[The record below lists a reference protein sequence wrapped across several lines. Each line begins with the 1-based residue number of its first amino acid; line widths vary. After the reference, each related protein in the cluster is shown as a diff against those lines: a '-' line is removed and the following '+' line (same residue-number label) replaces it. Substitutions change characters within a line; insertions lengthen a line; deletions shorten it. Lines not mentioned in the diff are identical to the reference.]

1 MALVDEL
8 FIALG
13 FKVDDKDVK
22 KADNSLKSII
32 GTAGKVATAVVA
44 ATVALD
50 RMANSLARNNQEFI
64 NFNRQTG
71 LSLDKMQSIATA
83 GMLVDYN
90 FDPST
95 AMSSLQAL
103 ESNLAQ
109 IRLGEGNIAP
119 FQILGIS
126 PVGKDATQI
135 IDDLREA
142 IKGIDDMTAVNLIQ
156 QMGLSPQFISIL
168 RMSKEEMN
176 GLNKELMLTPEER
189 TALQQYS
196 MELRKIHMEFALL
209 KDRALIAIMPA
220 LNKFLDGL
228 AAMAEVL
235 LKIGKGLKEF
245 WDGLGKA
252 KLGIAGLALAILT
265 YFNPVIAT
273 LTALYLILE
282 DIAVW
287 ATGGKSFFGTT
298 FDLMGEKFKELNN
311 YIDEQ
316 TRVWGGLLKTLRE
329 ITSIIFNPANTGQK
343 HGEWLRSKFDDLI
356 GNNFKT
362 MGNLNNTNTVNQTN
376 YFNSTGAMPENL
388 AAQTADLAF
397 AYMQIDRT
405 A

>member
-32 GTAGKVATAVVA
+32 GTAGKVATAVIA

-228 AAMAEVL
+228 AAISEMFL
-235 LKIGKGLKEF
+235 NIGKGLQNV
-245 WDGLGKA
+245 WNWLGKFKIGVA
-252 KLGIAGLALAILT
+252 ALALAILT
-265 YFNPVIAT
+265 YFNPVIGV
-273 LTALYLILE
+273 LTAVYLILE

-287 ATGGKSFFGTT
+287 ATGGKSFLGTT
-298 FDLMGEKFKELNN
+298 FDIMGDKLKSVGDFFNNMGSGLASFWDSFTRNMPKLNP
-311 YIDEQ
+311 Q
-316 TRVWGGLLKTLRE
+316 LA
-329 ITSIIFNPANTGQK
+329 FNMSANTP
-343 HGEWLRSKFDDLI
+343 
-356 GNNFKT
+356 N

>member
-32 GTAGKVATAVVA
+32 STAGKVATAVVA

-228 AAMAEVL
+228 AAISEMFL
-235 LKIGKGLKEF
+235 NIGKGLQNV
-245 WDGLGKA
+245 WNWLGKFKIGVA
-252 KLGIAGLALAILT
+252 ALALAILT
-265 YFNPVIAT
+265 YFNPVIGV
-273 LTALYLILE
+273 LTAVYLILE

-287 ATGGKSFFGTT
+287 ATGGKSFLGTT
-298 FDLMGEKFKELNN
+298 FDIMGDKLKSVGDFFNNMGSGLASFWDSFTRNMPKLNP
-311 YIDEQ
+311 Q
-316 TRVWGGLLKTLRE
+316 LA
-329 ITSIIFNPANTGQK
+329 FNMSANTP
-343 HGEWLRSKFDDLI
+343 
-356 GNNFKT
+356 N

>member
-32 GTAGKVATAVVA
+32 STAGKVATAVVA

-50 RMANSLARNNQEFI
+50 RMADSLARNNQEFI

-126 PVGKDATQI
+126 PVGKNATQI

-176 GLNKELMLTPEER
+176 GLNQELMLTPEER

-228 AAMAEVL
+228 AAISEMFL
-235 LKIGKGLKEF
+235 NIGKGLQNV
-245 WDGLGKA
+245 WNWLGKFKIGVA
-252 KLGIAGLALAILT
+252 ALALAILT
-265 YFNPVIAT
+265 YFNPVIGA
-273 LTALYLILE
+273 LTAVYLILE

-287 ATGGKSFFGTT
+287 ATGGKSMLGTT
-298 FDLMGEKFKELNN
+298 FDIMGDKLKSVGDFFNNMGSGLASFWDSFTRNMPKLNP
-311 YIDEQ
+311 Q
-316 TRVWGGLLKTLRE
+316 LA
-329 ITSIIFNPANTGQK
+329 FNMSANTP
-343 HGEWLRSKFDDLI
+343 
-356 GNNFKT
+356 N
-362 MGNLNNTNTVNQTN
+362 MGNLNNTNTINQTN

>member
-32 GTAGKVATAVVA
+32 GTAGKVATAVIA

-228 AAMAEVL
+228 AAISEMFL
-235 LKIGKGLKEF
+235 NIGKGLQNV
-245 WDGLGKA
+245 WNWLGKFKIGVA
-252 KLGIAGLALAILT
+252 ALALAILT
-265 YFNPVIAT
+265 YFNPVIGA
-273 LTALYLILE
+273 LTAVYLILE

-287 ATGGKSFFGTT
+287 ATGGKSFLGTT
-298 FDLMGEKFKELNN
+298 FDIMGDKLKSVGDFFNN
-311 YIDEQ
+311 MGSGLASFWDSF
-316 TRVWGGLLKTLRE
+316 TR
-329 ITSIIFNPANTGQK
+329 NMPHPN
-343 HGEWLRSKFDDLI
+343 
-356 GNNFKT
+356 
-362 MGNLNNTNTVNQTN
+362 MGNLNNTNTINQTN
-376 YFNSTGAMPENL
+376 YFNSTGAMPENY
-388 AAQTADLAF
+388 ASQTADLAF

>member
-22 KADNSLKSII
+22 KTDNSLKSII
-32 GTAGKVATAVVA
+32 STAGKVATAVVA

-228 AAMAEVL
+228 AAISEMFL
-235 LKIGKGLKEF
+235 NIGKGLQNV
-245 WDGLGKA
+245 WNWLGKFKIGVA
-252 KLGIAGLALAILT
+252 ALALAILT
-265 YFNPVIAT
+265 YFNPVIGV
-273 LTALYLILE
+273 LTAVYLILE

-287 ATGGKSFFGTT
+287 ATGGKSFLGTT
-298 FDLMGEKFKELNN
+298 FDIIGDKLKSVGDFFNNMGSGLASFWDSFTRNMPKLNP
-311 YIDEQ
+311 Q
-316 TRVWGGLLKTLRE
+316 LA
-329 ITSIIFNPANTGQK
+329 FNMSANTP
-343 HGEWLRSKFDDLI
+343 
-356 GNNFKT
+356 N